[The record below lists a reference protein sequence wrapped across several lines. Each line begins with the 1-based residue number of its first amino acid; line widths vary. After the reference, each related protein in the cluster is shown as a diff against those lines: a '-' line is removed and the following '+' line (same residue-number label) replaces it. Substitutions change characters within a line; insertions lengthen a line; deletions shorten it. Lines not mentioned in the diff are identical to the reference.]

1 MVWKMSQFSS
11 RIENRINIFRILVR
25 LNNHE
30 FIRWLYPVGMHQ
42 NRKNATDIRPP
53 SGSCVPILFL
63 TIYQND
69 KRKAYFELSVLNGIK
84 KKSGWRSHTN
94 LWAKATILWPKGKIC
109 RVMQTHQVSQTV
121 KKIIYAIYKSA
132 TSPSALNMQCTD
144 LYIYIIWS
152 SLDSAIFLLCCF
164 NRHWK

>member
-1 MVWKMSQFSS
+1 M
-11 RIENRINIFRILVR
+11 VR

-30 FIRWLYPVGMHQ
+30 FIRWLYPVVMHQ
-42 NRKNATDIRPP
+42 PENATDIRPL
-53 SGSCVPILFL
+53 SDSSCYPIL

-69 KRKAYFELSVLNGIK
+69 KCKAYFELSVLNGIK
-84 KKSGWRSHTN
+84 FE
-94 LWAKATILWPKGKIC
+94 ILNEVLIIYESFQSYDPMTKGKIG
-109 RVMQTHQVSQTV
+109 VMQTHQGSFSA

-152 SLDSAIFLLCCF
+152 SLDSTIFLLCCF
-164 NRHWK
+164 NCHRK